1 MKNTLLLATAAVAAI
16 SCGNPRQGRD
26 QESKMKHIQVDS
38 SVFSGIVDGKQVS
51 LYFLKNKN
59 GLEMAVT
66 NYGAKVVALAVP
78 DKNGSFADIVLGFD
92 SLDDYLH
99 TTEKYFGAVIGRYGN
114 RIAGGKFT
122 LNGKEYKLVTNN
134 GPNHLH
140 GGNKGFESR
149 VWDVLDAGPQR
160 LELHY
165 LSPDGEEGYP
175 GNLDVNMVYE
185 LTDENEF
192 RITYEARTDDT
203 TILNLTNHSF
213 FNLHGAG
220 NGTVNDHILQINA
233 SRFTP
238 VDSNLIPTGELASV
252 QGTPLDFLQPT
263 VIGSRLDADSEQLRF
278 GNGYDHNYVLDRG
291 EGTDSLM
298 LAGTVLEPQSGRYM
312 EVFTTEPGMQFYE
325 GNFLDGSVKGKGGK
339 TYDFRTALCLET
351 QHFPD
356 SPNKDNF
363 PSVVLNPG
371 DTYRQ
376 TTVYKFGVKE

>member
-1 MKNTLLLATAAVAAI
+1 MKNTLLLAAAAIAAV
-16 SCGNPRQGRD
+16 SCGNPRQGKD
-26 QESKMKHIQVDS
+26 QANKMKHIQLDS
-38 SVFSGIVDGKQVS
+38 SVFSGIVDGKQVG

-78 DKNGSFADIVLGFD
+78 GKDGVFADIVLGFD

-122 LNGKEYKLVTNN
+122 LNGKEYKLATNN

-149 VWDVLDAGPQR
+149 VWDVLEAGPQR

-220 NGTVNDHILQINA
+220 NGTVNDHMLQINA

-252 QGTPLDFLQPT
+252 EGTPLDFRQPT

-278 GNGYDHNYVLDRG
+278 GKGYDHNYVLDRG

-298 LAGTVLEPQSGRYM
+298 LAATVLEPQSGRYM
-312 EVFTTEPGMQFYE
+312 EVLTTEPGMQFYE
-325 GNFLDGSVKGKGGK
+325 GNFLDGSVKGKDGK